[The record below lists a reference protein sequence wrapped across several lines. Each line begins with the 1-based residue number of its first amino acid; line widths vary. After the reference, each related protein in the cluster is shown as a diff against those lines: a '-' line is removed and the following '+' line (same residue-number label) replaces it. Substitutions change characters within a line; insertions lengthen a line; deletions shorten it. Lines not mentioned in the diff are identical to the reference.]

1 TYINVPLTTDMMDM
15 VIGIMVEV
23 LSILAIAT
31 KGIKVGR
38 MKNFTKWLVGRTDME
53 DALKRLD
60 KLTQEEARKAAV
72 QLLKTT
78 HAVKY
83 TEEGVVDTVVHAN
96 DRVAKVNKT
105 VVGVESRVMSGDGR
119 VLSVGERVK
128 TIDKDTGT
136 QMQESLFKWLSPPDP
151 LVNHKIACNA
161 RQEGTSNWFLRSKT
175 FEEWNSEAG
184 SGKSVLWFVFLGY
197 YCPRELMSL
206 LSSAII
212 EDIKVMHRARLAS
225 IAYFYFDF
233 KDIHKQTHR
242 DAISSL
248 LFQLS
253 DQSDDCRNILHRL
266 YSVHNSGAQMPSDGI
281 LAGCLKDMLSPPS
294 RLSEAPMY
302 IIMDAIDECPN
313 TSATPSPREEIL
325 DLIEGLIGLSPNLR
339 LCVTSRSEI
348 DIQVVLKP
356 LLPSRFRVSL
366 HDESGQKQ
374 DIADYIRAF
383 VYSDRKMRRW
393 KEEDKELVIKV
404 LTERADG
411 MFRWAYCQLEFL
423 RHCLPPSIRRVL
435 DELPKTL
442 DETYERI
449 LMEISKEKRV
459 YARRLLQC
467 LAVAIRPLHIKELAE
482 VFVFNIDTE
491 GAIPELVTGFRP
503 ADPEGAVLSA
513 CSSLVTIDGSML
525 VQLSHASVKEFLT
538 SDRLTRS
545 SGRLSYYHFSF
556 EPAHLTLAQAC
567 LGVLLQLEDH
577 LDRRDSIEKFPLAAY
592 AAEHWVDHARF
603 NNVASLI
610 QEGMELLFDPAK
622 PHFANWVR
630 IYDMD
635 QPLRSPTPHAIRS
648 NATPLYYAALCGI
661 PSLVERLIVERHMDV
676 NARGGHYGT
685 AIQAALYKGHLSIV
699 RLLIEHNAD
708 VNSKDD
714 DGSRLMCRP
723 RTQATRLCSLR

>member
-1 TYINVPLTTDMMDM
+1 
-15 VIGIMVEV
+15 
-23 LSILAIAT
+23 
-31 KGIKVGR
+31 
-38 MKNFTKWLVGRTDME
+38 
-53 DALKRLD
+53 
-60 KLTQEEARKAAV
+60 
-72 QLLKTT
+72 
-78 HAVKY
+78 
-83 TEEGVVDTVVHAN
+83 
-96 DRVAKVNKT
+96 
-105 VVGVESRVMSGDGR
+105 
-119 VLSVGERVK
+119 
-128 TIDKDTGT
+128 
-136 QMQESLFKWLSPPDP
+136 
-151 LVNHKIACNA
+151 
-161 RQEGTSNWFLRSKT
+161 
-175 FEEWNSEAG
+175 
-184 SGKSVLWFVFLGY
+184 
-197 YCPRELMSL
+197 
-206 LSSAII
+206 
-212 EDIKVMHRARLAS
+212 
-225 IAYFYFDF
+225 
-233 KDIHKQTHR
+233 
-242 DAISSL
+242 
-248 LFQLS
+248 
-253 DQSDDCRNILHRL
+253 
-266 YSVHNSGAQMPSDGI
+266 
-281 LAGCLKDMLSPPS
+281 
-294 RLSEAPMY
+294 
-302 IIMDAIDECPN
+302 
-313 TSATPSPREEIL
+313 
-325 DLIEGLIGLSPNLR
+325 
-339 LCVTSRSEI
+339 
-348 DIQVVLKP
+348 
-356 LLPSRFRVSL
+356 
-366 HDESGQKQ
+366 
-374 DIADYIRAF
+374 
-383 VYSDRKMRRW
+383 
-393 KEEDKELVIKV
+393 
-404 LTERADG
+404 
-411 MFRWAYCQLEFL
+411 
-423 RHCLPPSIRRVL
+423 
-435 DELPKTL
+435 
-442 DETYERI
+442 
-449 LMEISKEKRV
+449 MEISKEKRV

-714 DGSRLMCRP
+714 DGSSPLHMAAQIGDHEAVSFLLSY
-723 RTQATRLCSLR
+723 RTDVQATDSGHSLVFSALNSGNVAVTRLHGADTNARDEMDLTSLHIPSNNGDFEHIRVLLERAADVNSQDNQGSTPLHLASAKGNDSVVRLLIEHRAEVNALDNTNSTPLHLASLNGNSDVVVLLIEYGAIVDARDSKNSTPLHLASAKGDDKVVKLLIEHGAYVNAKGEKGMTPLHAASRRGPFDVVKLLLEYGAEPNARNDDVQTPLHIASQEGVIDVVQCLLTARADANVQDRDGKTPRDLASINKKSEVVQLLTKPARPTVRDNRRQMSFKLQAVGSPQQAVGSPRSPRV

>member
-1 TYINVPLTTDMMDM
+1 
-15 VIGIMVEV
+15 
-23 LSILAIAT
+23 
-31 KGIKVGR
+31 
-38 MKNFTKWLVGRTDME
+38 ME

-128 TIDKDTGT
+128 TIDKDTGEQPIFPSATSGASCILSGT

-175 FEEWNSEAG
+175 FEEWNSEGSLLWIHGKRISVLLPSRLDCSRFPVFTAG

-411 MFRWAYCQLEFL
+411 MSGP
-423 RHCLPPSIRRVL
+423 HC
-435 DELPKTL
+435 
-442 DETYERI
+442 
-449 LMEISKEKRV
+449 
-459 YARRLLQC
+459 A
-467 LAVAIRPLHIKELAE
+467 HI
-482 VFVFNIDTE
+482 
-491 GAIPELVTGFRP
+491 
-503 ADPEGAVLSA
+503 
-513 CSSLVTIDGSML
+513 
-525 VQLSHASVKEFLT
+525 
-538 SDRLTRS
+538 RLTHIVYYPGFD
-545 SGRLSYYHFSF
+545 GR
-556 EPAHLTLAQAC
+556 
-567 LGVLLQLEDH
+567 
-577 LDRRDSIEKFPLAAY
+577 I
-592 AAEHWVDHARF
+592 
-603 NNVASLI
+603 
-610 QEGMELLFDPAK
+610 
-622 PHFANWVR
+622 ANWNSCDTVSHQVFAVSWMSYPKR
-630 IYDMD
+630 W
-635 QPLRSPTPHAIRS
+635 T
-648 NATPLYYAALCGI
+648 
-661 PSLVERLIVERHMDV
+661 RHTSV
-676 NARGGHYGT
+676 Y
-685 AIQAALYKGHLSIV
+685 
-699 RLLIEHNAD
+699 
-708 VNSKDD
+708 
-714 DGSRLMCRP
+714 
-723 RTQATRLCSLR
+723 